1 MEFLK
6 LLLPLIGVMLGAWLI
21 PYIERRKSNEEANKI
36 LKAFFI
42 EIEDVKNDTEENII
56 LLSDIY
62 KKAVLLKRGLINDK
76 EDFFPIKLPS
86 KNTFLTYD
94 LVLKNSLNIT
104 TPDLRKAFRAINSI
118 SDTINSAIDELPK
131 ETNAEEYRYFLIREL
146 AEQCAIFYYLI
157 SRLHN
162 EQERFQYLK
171 IEDEEIINNVFN
183 SLRAIFTEAG
193 VVTAHNKHIKSV
205 AGSLGQ

>member
-1 MEFLK
+1 
-6 LLLPLIGVMLGAWLI
+6 MLGAWLI

-94 LVLKNSLNIT
+94 LVLKNSLNI
-104 TPDLRKAFRAINSI
+104 
-118 SDTINSAIDELPK
+118 
-131 ETNAEEYRYFLIREL
+131 
-146 AEQCAIFYYLI
+146 
-157 SRLHN
+157 
-162 EQERFQYLK
+162 
-171 IEDEEIINNVFN
+171 
-183 SLRAIFTEAG
+183 
-193 VVTAHNKHIKSV
+193 
-205 AGSLGQ
+205 